1 MLSPVP
7 FRICCIAAMAPALTE
22 AASQA
27 ESFSLPHSPASS
39 SVCSSNPAS
48 PPVERLVNG
57 RALLSRKFRD
67 HRLLWDGASLA
78 AFANVKLL
86 RLRDQG
92 APPDAHMNGQA
103 HAAAMGLTNGSA
115 HMQPAD
121 RSWPGPAHRPKP
133 RLASPR
139 GVPAPPPRV
148 PRHDP
153 LDGFDPPTGQASVLE
168 LLDRARTRRNSLER
182 RSERLHRRIRKLQL
196 RQAVQHASGQMSAFF
211 EHQQTTLGLPC
222 LMPQRLLHRK
232 LRDNADLKAELLL
245 QSEDVKSLSTA
256 ALVSLVRKLEE
267 SSSHG
272 GQAAPQGHQQQ
283 PPDLRLTEEDRLE
296 SERVAGTLRSTL
308 AHQER
313 AVDSDA
319 TESSSGGES
328 GDELD
333 SWDQRAGVSVAASDA
348 SLAALAPTNT
358 TTAATTTTATTTPG
372 GAPAPRKSSIRQ
384 SGAWRWA
391 LERAAVASRWTWLQ
405 AQVADLEFRIR
416 QQSDLCRQL
425 RRAKGPLRLE
435 GADGGDSTT
444 DTTLP
449 QDTTTAHCEHDST
462 GELCACKGPTTSTAP
477 AKPNGLVLPSP
488 QDATSGTTSS
498 GGGCVRTRGLAP
510 GFRKRKVV
518 LAASALASARK
529 SARLS
534 ATVQCS
540 CRSVCGPSSPAG
552 WGAASSA
559 LPGLQGPPEPSACAS
574 GQGLGTPSCFGEP
587 SAAYPPLSP
596 CLVCAGRYNS
606 VRPLDADLMT
616 RQERAALLDPG
627 FHPVLSFRS

>member
-1 MLSPVP
+1 GT
-7 FRICCIAAMAPALTE
+7 C
-22 AASQA
+22 
-27 ESFSLPHSPASS
+27 ESRCLVSG
-39 SVCSSNPAS
+39 VTTNPE
-48 PPVERLVNG
+48 PCG
-57 RALLSRKFRD
+57 
-67 HRLLWDGASLA
+67 
-78 AFANVKLL
+78 FA
-86 RLRDQG
+86 R
-92 APPDAHMNGQA
+92 
-103 HAAAMGLTNGSA
+103 
-115 HMQPAD
+115 
-121 RSWPGPAHRPKP
+121 P
-133 RLASPR
+133 RLAVRGFPVSGEKGILVVEPSP
-139 GVPAPPPRV
+139 G
-148 PRHDP
+148 
-153 LDGFDPPTGQASVLE
+153 
-168 LLDRARTRRNSLER
+168 
-182 RSERLHRRIRKLQL
+182 
-196 RQAVQHASGQMSAFF
+196 
-211 EHQQTTLGLPC
+211 
-222 LMPQRLLHRK
+222 
-232 LRDNADLKAELLL
+232 
-245 QSEDVKSLSTA
+245 
-256 ALVSLVRKLEE
+256 
-267 SSSHG
+267 
-272 GQAAPQGHQQQ
+272 
-283 PPDLRLTEEDRLE
+283 
-296 SERVAGTLRSTL
+296 
-308 AHQER
+308 
-313 AVDSDA
+313 
-319 TESSSGGES
+319 
-328 GDELD
+328 
-333 SWDQRAGVSVAASDA
+333 
-348 SLAALAPTNT
+348 
-358 TTAATTTTATTTPG
+358 
-372 GAPAPRKSSIRQ
+372 RQ

-559 LPGLQGPPEPSACAS
+559 LPGLQGPPESSACAS

-627 FHPVLSFRS
+627 FHPVLSFRSGWSETAGAGKGGHTGSRGRSMQRCSGARCSRQARPGHCSDCSAGRLLAKLGSESAVPREAGSTNLSVLPSASRHARRRDALRQATAVAAAARVCDARGGGRLLLLLLRRLRTGWAASLPAAAAISCTLFAAAAPQPLPRYCHIARVFLRAGLLFLAEVVVISTAQQ